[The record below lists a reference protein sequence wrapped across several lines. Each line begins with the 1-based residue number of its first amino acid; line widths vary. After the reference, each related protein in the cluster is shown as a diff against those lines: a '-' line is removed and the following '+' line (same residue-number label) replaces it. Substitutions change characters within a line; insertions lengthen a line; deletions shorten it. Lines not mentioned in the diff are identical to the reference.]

1 MKIIGCLV
9 VITVSV
15 YIGYWLSLAEGKKT
29 VVCEEIYAFLRSL
42 ERGIER
48 RIPLKEIISDFHT
61 SDGRKYLSGDSV
73 KEITDCLTRL
83 INEGIC
89 TEGCRICLDVI
100 SSVGKSPDGESECKS
115 CSEAAMRV
123 SEILCENRSGWRKKR
138 ELYPK
143 LGLVL
148 GILVCITVI

>member
-9 VITVSV
+9 VIIVSV
-15 YIGYWLSLAEGKKT
+15 YIGYWFSSAEGKKT
-29 VVCEEIYAFLRSL
+29 AVCEEIYSFLRKL
-42 ERGIER
+42 ERGIEK
-48 RIPLKEIISDFHT
+48 RIPLKEIISEY
-61 SDGRKYLSGDSV
+61 SSVDGRKYLSGNCV
-73 KEITDCLTRL
+73 KEITDSLSKL
-83 INEGIC
+83 IKEGIC
-89 TEGCRICLDVI
+89 ADACRICLDVI
-100 SSVGKSPDGESECKS
+100 TTVGKSPDGEEECKT

-123 SEILCENRSGWRKKR
+123 SEILCEKRSGWCKKR